1 VIIGVDASR
10 ALNAQLTGTERYSL
24 EIIRHLLA
32 LPEARR
38 HSWRLY
44 LPSEAPAHLF
54 CIQLENVE
62 CRILPARRLWTHR
75 ALAWEVVRHPP
86 DVLFIP
92 AHVIPLL
99 PPFLLPAT
107 VVTLHDVG
115 YRHFPEAH
123 SLSQRIY
130 LELSTRWSAAVAR
143 RVIAV
148 SQFTASDLRRFYGTP
163 AAKIR
168 VIYEGADARRRGG
181 EEAKRRG
188 GEEAEGCGGADARR
202 RGGEEAKRRVYP
214 QDSRARGGAEVSS
227 PQDWGA
233 GGARPYAFYLGTIQP
248 RKNLARLIEAYG
260 LLLRREGVEWDL
272 VLAGR
277 RGWLSDHLYDLARQ
291 GGFGERV
298 HFLGYVPDEQAQAL
312 MQNAL
317 FFAFPSLFEGFGL
330 PVLEAQQ
337 KGVPV
342 MCSNNSALPEVAG
355 DAAILVDPNDVE
367 AIADAML
374 QLSQDEALRQKLIA
388 AGYENLKRFSWEKA
402 AKETL
407 SVFENMNK
415 E

>member
-10 ALNAQLTGTERYSL
+10 ALKSDLTGTERYSL

-32 LPEARR
+32 LPEARC
-38 HSWRLY
+38 HEWRLY
-44 LPSEAPAHLF
+44 TPTQPPTDLF
-54 CIQLENVE
+54 PIDEQNVQY
-62 CRILPARRLWTHR
+62 RVLPATRLWTHR

-115 YRHFPEAH
+115 YRYFPEAH

-130 LELSTRWSAAVAR
+130 LDLSTRWSAAVAR

-148 SQFTASDLRRFYGTP
+148 SQFTANDLERFYGAP
-163 AAKIR
+163 AGKIR
-168 VIYEGADARRRGG
+168 VIYEAVEARMRGGVDARM
-181 EEAKRRG
+181 
-188 GEEAEGCGGADARR
+188 
-202 RGGEEAKRRVYP
+202 RV
-214 QDSRARGGAEVSS
+214 S

-233 GGARPYAFYLGTIQP
+233 GGTARSYALYLGTIQP

-260 LLLRREGVEWDL
+260 LLLQREGVEWDL
-272 VLAGR
+272 VLAGK
-277 RGWLSDHLYDLARQ
+277 RGWLSEHLYDLARQ
-291 GGFGERV
+291 GGFAERV
-298 HFLGYVPDEQAQAL
+298 HFLGYVPEDEAQAL
-312 MQNAL
+312 MQNAR

-355 DAAILVDPNDVE
+355 DAAILVDPDDVE

-407 SVFENMNK
+407 SVFEEVNK